1 MSMHFFFSS
10 RRRHTRCAL
19 GTGVQT
25 CALPISAASPN
36 EVSGLAHLPAG
47 IAARSGV
54 GYVAQ
59 AGRAVTALRLEGT
72 DISVTAR
79 CAALRDLLQRHG
91 ALEELHS
98 MNSAW
103 LWRELRD
110 AACFVLPQERVLWR
124 LSVAPPA
131 GPAVPAV
138 IAQGGRA
145 ARWVVGWFAEGVR
158 AATALRL

>member
-59 AGRAVTALRLEGT
+59 AGRTVTALRLEGT

-79 CAALRDLLQRHG
+79 CAALRDLLQSHG

-98 MNSAW
+98 MNSA
-103 LWRELRD
+103 RSEEHTSELQSLMRISYAVVCLKKKKVRTSHSD
-110 AACFVLPQERVLWR
+110 KKNPR
-124 LSVAPPA
+124 LNS
-131 GPAVPAV
+131 
-138 IAQGGRA
+138 RH
-145 ARWVVGWFAEGVR
+145 
-158 AATALRL
+158 